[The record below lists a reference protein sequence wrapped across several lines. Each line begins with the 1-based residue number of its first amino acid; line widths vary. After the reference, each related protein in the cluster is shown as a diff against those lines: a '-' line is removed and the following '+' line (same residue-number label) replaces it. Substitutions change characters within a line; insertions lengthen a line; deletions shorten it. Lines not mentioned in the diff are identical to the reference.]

1 MENSIISNNS
11 AYSTT
16 FVKGEGL
23 QDGGGAICVES
34 GAYASITNCT
44 FINNTVT
51 ASANVGGGAI
61 MFKANSNFTVNQ
73 CTFINNKAEVGRY
86 LNSYG
91 GAIAEL
97 SDNGK
102 ITNSYFINNSGNC
115 GESICAFHASIIGN
129 QLINTSI
136 YYKLGADRQLAYN
149 ALINTG
155 IICQNSASTPVII
168 EYNWYAFN
176 KESSHKSIVA
186 DLINDNETIYFTL
199 TRDDCENNIPNP
211 EYLYPRTVQFNGNVK
226 YNIMKYYKNA
236 TAINE
241 INEALK
247 YGYIYPVS
255 AIVDDQILDLYL
267 KYVNP
272 NNNVNTNISKSNESY
287 GDVNTGEFKIK
298 GKDNIYHSFYEAI
311 NDALSMDDNVTIYV
325 GEEEY
330 TLKNGQ
336 THITISNIKTTIS
349 LLLQTI
355 K

>member
-1 MENSIISNNS
+1 MKKCYFIIGLLILFISCSAVYAEGNDTEIYQEPLPDTDFRTLYYEIQNTPENGTLYLQNNYYLNIQNQEESIFKDGININKNITIDGGNHIIDAKNCARIFNINSDVLIKNVTLTNGYHTGSFNGAGAINLNSGNLYLENSIISNNS

-16 FVKGEGL
+16 IVKGVGL

-136 YYKLGADRQLAYN
+136 YYTLGADRQLA
-149 ALINTG
+149 
-155 IICQNSASTPVII
+155 
-168 EYNWYAFN
+168 
-176 KESSHKSIVA
+176 
-186 DLINDNETIYFTL
+186 
-199 TRDDCENNIPNP
+199 
-211 EYLYPRTVQFNGNVK
+211 
-226 YNIMKYYKNA
+226 
-236 TAINE
+236 
-241 INEALK
+241 
-247 YGYIYPVS
+247 
-255 AIVDDQILDLYL
+255 
-267 KYVNP
+267 
-272 NNNVNTNISKSNESY
+272 
-287 GDVNTGEFKIK
+287 
-298 GKDNIYHSFYEAI
+298 
-311 NDALSMDDNVTIYV
+311 
-325 GEEEY
+325 
-330 TLKNGQ
+330 
-336 THITISNIKTTIS
+336 
-349 LLLQTI
+349 
-355 K
+355 